1 MSRRITRLYGKK
13 TDRHVSN
20 DGKTRTLKNY
30 LRILGNS
37 SFVCFAN
44 PSPDTHHTRFQCF
57 MVKGLKNIQ
66 VGNSFSACAFS
77 MPIGSGDD
85 VIQKEPGVMLFLLF
99 WHKREK

>member
-1 MSRRITRLYGKK
+1 
-13 TDRHVSN
+13 
-20 DGKTRTLKNY
+20 
-30 LRILGNS
+30 
-37 SFVCFAN
+37 
-44 PSPDTHHTRFQCF
+44 

-85 VIQKEPGVMLFLLF
+85 VIQKEPGVMLFLFF